1 MDRVKILIDDYVNR
15 LNSAKNISCQAVILV
30 LSSFFA
36 EIKTM
41 ENVENDVLIYL
52 QENISSNLWTN
63 EQLWL
68 GLALEHPSKAF
79 LPYFFSALIALN
91 KNIPYW
97 RILDTLVW
105 TPDDYHLEVTKGVR
119 EAISFDNPCWTM
131 EDLKK
136 AFEVLIWIGKED
148 DINFI
153 KKISHFQNERLCD
166 MAQYWIEWL
175 EDDE

>member
-1 MDRVKILIDDYVNR
+1 MGHVKNLIDDYANR
-15 LNSAKNISCQAVILV
+15 LDSARNNSNQAVHLV
-30 LSSFFA
+30 LKSFFT

-52 QENISSNLWTN
+52 QENISSNFWTN

-68 GLALEHPSKAF
+68 GLALEHPSKSF
-79 LPYFFSALIALN
+79 LPYFFKALMAFH

-105 TPDDYHLEVTKGVR
+105 TPDDYHLEVTEGVR
-119 EAISFDNPCWTM
+119 EAISFNNPCWTM

-136 AFEVLIWIGKED
+136 AFEVLIWIGKDD

-153 KKISHFQNERLCD
+153 KKISHSQNERLSD